1 MHGGGRCH
9 AAFLPALPSCFPV
22 RSGVLSCAWN
32 ALSKSLNCQKGT
44 GPRLLISAS
53 LETWPSKAIK
63 TPPCSSLSSLAS
75 LHAKSRQTQLAARPT
90 RRPTTTAC
98 PRRLLQRHALQVAVS
113 PLFMLCVI
121 DVMYDLASLL
131 SRCFIMEVLMRQCV
145 CSPVVLK

>member
-9 AAFLPALPSCFPV
+9 AAFLPAQPSCFPV

-53 LETWPSKAIK
+53 LKTWPSKAIK
-63 TPPCSSLSSLAS
+63 TSPCSSLSSLAS
-75 LHAKSRQTQLAARPT
+75 LHAKSRQTHLAARPT

-98 PRRLLQRHALQVAVS
+98 PRRPLQRHASQVAVS
-113 PLFMLCVI
+113 PLFILFGSG
-121 DVMYDLASLL
+121 VMHDLASLL
-131 SRCFIMEVLMRQCV
+131 PGCFIMEVLMRQCV
-145 CSPVVLK
+145 WSSRA